1 MYKQSLFVRH
11 TMRLIRKPC
20 ATRNNGKKL
29 YANTKEQKSEIK
41 EVEAVT
47 PCFTGQITSFFD
59 RLKINMRVA
68 STKRS
73 CHLRISFRDE
83 SYHFLYDIYQ
93 YDEGEM

>member
-73 CHLRISFRDE
+73 CYLSISFRDE
-83 SYHFLYDIYQ
+83 SYHFLYDIYL